1 MPATAAS
8 RDAQAATAFKQIG
21 FCWALGTHSGW
32 GTYALNF
39 AVECARRHVAPAIF
53 WSEKDLV
60 LTEEQAALI
69 GEPLKDVARWNAM
82 LRQGPTTLDFPFLH
96 ALGDNLEFL
105 YPTQDMKGKPDVGVI
120 FFETEGFTKENV
132 ARAGRFDLI
141 IAGSTWNKEVL
152 ERQGLKRVAFCPQ
165 GVDVARFT
173 PRPRQNSFAGRFT
186 VFSGGKLEL
195 RKGQDITVAA
205 FKRFHA
211 RHPEALL
218 VTAWNS
224 PWPQVAQS
232 VAMSDHVTG
241 APAIGEAG
249 DLEVPQ
255 WLVANGLAADSFVTL
270 RILPNAV
277 VPDLL
282 KEMDLA
288 VFPNRCEGGTNL
300 AAMEC
305 MAMGVPVVL
314 SRNTGH
320 RDLIRDGN
328 CYTLDQQKSVGA
340 IMNRPE
346 LADWGE
352 SSVDELV
359 ERMEQAYSNRADAA
373 ARAMAARNFIKSWDW
388 SHQVGLCLEAI
399 RKI

>member
-1 MPATAAS
+1 MTASVATPNARAA
-8 RDAQAATAFKQIG
+8 AFKQIG

-39 AVECARRHVAPAIF
+39 AVQCARNGISPAIF

-60 LTEEQAALI
+60 LTEEQAAAI
-69 GEPLKDVARWNAM
+69 GDALKEVPRWNAM

-105 YPTQDMKGKPDVGVI
+105 YPTLDVKGKPDVGVI
-120 FFETEGFTKENV
+120 FFETEGFTPANV
-132 ARAGRFDLI
+132 ARAQRFDLI
-141 IAGSTWNKEVL
+141 VAGSTWNKEVL
-152 ERQGLKRVAFCPQ
+152 ERQGLKRIAFCPQ
-165 GVDVARFT
+165 GVDLSRFT

-186 VFSGGKLEL
+186 VFSGGKLEI
-195 RKGQDITVAA
+195 RKGQDITIAA

-211 RHPEALL
+211 RHPDALL
-218 VTAWNS
+218 ITAWNS
-224 PWPQVAQS
+224 PWPQIAES
-232 VAMSDHVTG
+232 VAMSDHVKG
-241 APAIGEAG
+241 APAIGAAG
-249 DLEVPQ
+249 ELEVPQ
-255 WLVANGLAADSFVTL
+255 WLVANGIPEEAFVSL
-270 RILPNAV
+270 RTLPNVV

-282 KEMDLA
+282 KEIDLA

-328 CYTLDQQKSVGA
+328 CYTLDQQKSVGT
-340 IMNRPE
+340 IVNRPE

-359 ERMEQAYSNRADAA
+359 ERMEQAYSNRADATARGA
-373 ARAMAARNFIKSWDW
+373 AGRAFMQSWDW
-388 SHQVGLCLEAI
+388 ANQIDLCLDAI
-399 RKI
+399 RRIA